1 LSTWTG
7 VDLENHGKVKPMPT
21 VPLPELLAT
30 AQEGG
35 YAVGYFEAWDSYSLE
50 AVVEA
55 AEAERSPVVLGFGC
69 AMVDDAWLEGG
80 GIELLADMATHA
92 AEMTTVPVSVLFNET
107 HTLEQAKRGVKAGF
121 SAAMVDTCDIPED
134 EARQV
139 VAELARWAHQR
150 GAAVEGELG
159 QLPNFTGTTVDASGS
174 HLTEPGKAAEFV
186 RATGVDCLAVS
197 VGNVYLLEGHEASL
211 QLDRLGA
218 VGQAAGV
225 PLVLHGGTGLP
236 ADALPAMIA
245 GGVAKINVGTGLKRA
260 FLEAMREA
268 LAQDAS
274 PHDLLGSHKPVDAAV
289 VGKNKMRD
297 EVRRLMHLYGS
308 AGRAGS

>member
-1 LSTWTG
+1 
-7 VDLENHGKVKPMPT
+7 MPV
-21 VPLPELLAT
+21 VPLPQLLA
-30 AQEGG
+30 AAREGG

-69 AMVDDAWLEGG
+69 AMVDGAWLDAG
-80 GIELLADMATHA
+80 GIELLAGMATHA
-92 AEMTTVPVSVLFNET
+92 AGTTTVPVSVLFNET
-107 HTLEQAKRGVKAGF
+107 HTLEQAQRGVEAGF
-121 SAAMVDTCDIPED
+121 GAAMVDTCDMTEG
-134 EARQV
+134 EAQQV

-159 QLPNFTGTTVDASGS
+159 HLPNFTGTSVDTSGS
-174 HLTEPGKAAEFV
+174 HLTEPDEAAEFV

-197 VGNVYLLEGHEASL
+197 VGNVHLLEGREAPL
-211 QLDRLGA
+211 QLDRIGA

-236 ADALPAMIA
+236 ADAIPAVIA

-260 FLEAMREA
+260 FLGAMREA
-268 LAQDAS
+268 LAVDAS
-274 PHDLLGSHKPVDAAV
+274 PHDLLGSHKAVDAAV
-289 VGKNKMRD
+289 VGKAKMRD

-308 AGRAGS
+308 SGRAGL

>member
-1 LSTWTG
+1 
-7 VDLENHGKVKPMPT
+7 MPV
-21 VPLPELLAT
+21 VPLPQLLA
-30 AQEGG
+30 AAREGG

-55 AEAERSPVVLGFGC
+55 AEAERSPVVIGFGC
-69 AMVDDAWLEGG
+69 AMVDGAWLDAG
-80 GIELLADMATHA
+80 GIELLAGMATHA
-92 AEMTTVPVSVLFNET
+92 AGPTTVPVSVLFNET
-107 HTLEQAKRGVKAGF
+107 HNLQQAQRGVEAGF
-121 SAAMVDTCDIPED
+121 SAAMVDTCDMTEG
-134 EARQV
+134 EAQQV

-159 QLPNFTGTTVDASGS
+159 HLPNFTGSSVDTSGS
-174 HLTEPGKAAEFV
+174 HLTEPDEAAEFV

-197 VGNVYLLEGHEASL
+197 VGNVHLLEGREAPL
-211 QLDRLGA
+211 QLDRIGA

-236 ADALPAMIA
+236 ADAIPAVIA

-268 LAQDAS
+268 LALDAS

-289 VGKNKMRD
+289 VGKARMRD

>member
-1 LSTWTG
+1 
-7 VDLENHGKVKPMPT
+7 MPV
-21 VPLPELLAT
+21 VPLPELLA
-30 AQEGG
+30 AARQGG

-55 AEAERSPVVLGFGC
+55 AEAERSPVVIGFGC
-69 AMVDDAWLEGG
+69 AMVDGPWLDAG
-80 GIELLADMATHA
+80 GIEMLAGMATHA
-92 AEMTTVPVSVLFNET
+92 AGKTTVPVSVLFNET
-107 HTLEQAKRGVKAGF
+107 HTLEQAQRGVEAGF
-121 SAAMVDTCDIPED
+121 SAAMVDTCDLTED

-139 VAELARWAHQR
+139 VAELARWAHER

-159 QLPNFTGTTVDASGS
+159 HLPNFTGTSVDASGS
-174 HLTEPGKAAEFV
+174 HLTEPGEAAEFV

-197 VGNVYLLEGHEASL
+197 VGNVHLLENQEAPL
-211 QLDRLGA
+211 QLDRIAA

-236 ADALPAMIA
+236 AGAIPAVIA

-268 LAQDAS
+268 LALDAS

-289 VGKNKMRD
+289 VGKAKMGD
-297 EVRRLMHLYGS
+297 EVRRLMRLYGS

>member
-1 LSTWTG
+1 
-7 VDLENHGKVKPMPT
+7 MPV
-21 VPLPELLAT
+21 VPLPQLLA
-30 AQEGG
+30 AAREGG

-69 AMVDDAWLEGG
+69 AMVDGAWLDGG
-80 GIELLADMATHA
+80 GIELLAGMATHA
-92 AEMTTVPVSVLFNET
+92 AGTTTVPVSVLFNET
-107 HTLEQAKRGVKAGF
+107 HNLEQAKRGVEAGF
-121 SAAMVDTCDIPED
+121 SAAMVDTCDLTEG
-134 EARQV
+134 EAQQV

-159 QLPNFTGTTVDASGS
+159 HLPNFTGTAVDASGS
-174 HLTEPGKAAEFV
+174 HLTEPDEAAEFV

-197 VGNVYLLEGHEASL
+197 VGNVHLLEGREAPL
-211 QLDRLGA
+211 QLDRIGA

-236 ADALPAMIA
+236 AGAIPAVIA

-268 LAQDAS
+268 LAVDAS
-274 PHDLLGSHKPVDAAV
+274 PHDLLGSHKALDAAV
-289 VGKNKMRD
+289 VGKAKMRA

-308 AGRAGS
+308 AGLAG

>member
-1 LSTWTG
+1 
-7 VDLENHGKVKPMPT
+7 MPV
-21 VPLPELLAT
+21 VPLPQLLA
-30 AQEGG
+30 AAREGG

-69 AMVDDAWLEGG
+69 AMVDGAWLDGG
-80 GIELLADMATHA
+80 GIELLAGMATHA
-92 AEMTTVPVSVLFNET
+92 AGTTTVPVSVLFNET
-107 HTLEQAKRGVKAGF
+107 HNLEQAKRGVEAGF
-121 SAAMVDTCDIPED
+121 SAAMVDTCDLTEG
-134 EARQV
+134 EAQQV

-159 QLPNFTGTTVDASGS
+159 HLPNFTGTAVDASGS
-174 HLTEPGKAAEFV
+174 HLTEPDEAAEFV

-197 VGNVYLLEGHEASL
+197 VGNVHLLEGREAPL
-211 QLDRLGA
+211 QLDRIGA

-225 PLVLHGGTGLP
+225 PLVLHGGTGLTAGAIP
-236 ADALPAMIA
+236 AVIA

-268 LAQDAS
+268 LAVDAS
-274 PHDLLGSHKPVDAAV
+274 PHDLLGSHKALDAAV
-289 VGKNKMRD
+289 VGKAKMRA

-308 AGRAGS
+308 AGRAG

>member
-1 LSTWTG
+1 
-7 VDLENHGKVKPMPT
+7 MPV
-21 VPLPELLAT
+21 VPLPQLLA
-30 AQEGG
+30 AAREGG

-69 AMVDDAWLEGG
+69 AMVDGAWLDAG
-80 GIELLADMATHA
+80 GIELLAGMATHA
-92 AEMTTVPVSVLFNET
+92 AGTTTVPVSVLFNET
-107 HTLEQAKRGVKAGF
+107 HTLEQAQRGVEAGF
-121 SAAMVDTCDIPED
+121 GAAMVDTCDMTEG
-134 EARQV
+134 EAQQV

-159 QLPNFTGTTVDASGS
+159 HLPNFTGTAVDTSGS
-174 HLTEPGKAAEFV
+174 HLTEPDEAAEFV

-197 VGNVYLLEGHEASL
+197 VGNVHLLEGREAPL
-211 QLDRLGA
+211 QLDRIGA

-236 ADALPAMIA
+236 ADAIPAVIA

-260 FLEAMREA
+260 FLGAMREA
-268 LAQDAS
+268 LAVDAS
-274 PHDLLGSHKPVDAAV
+274 PHDLLGSHKAVDAAV
-289 VGKNKMRD
+289 VGKAKMRD

-308 AGRAGS
+308 SGRAGL

>member
-1 LSTWTG
+1 
-7 VDLENHGKVKPMPT
+7 MPT
-21 VPLPELLAT
+21 VPMPELLEA
-30 AQEGG
+30 ARNGA

-69 AMVDDAWLEGG
+69 AMVDGAWLDGG
-80 GIELLADMATHA
+80 GIELLANMATHA

-107 HTLEQAKRGVKAGF
+107 HTLEQAKRGVEAGF
-121 SAAMVDTCDIPED
+121 SAAMVDTCDLSED
-134 EARQV
+134 EAQRV
-139 VAELARWAHQR
+139 VAELATWAHQR

-159 QLPNFTGTTVDASGS
+159 HLPNFTGTAVDSSGS
-174 HLTEPGKAAEFV
+174 HLTEPDEAAEFV

-197 VGNVYLLEGHEASL
+197 VGNVHLLEGREAPL
-211 QLDRLGA
+211 QLDRIGA

-236 ADALPAMIA
+236 VGAIPAVIA

-260 FLEAMREA
+260 FLDAMREA
-268 LAQDAS
+268 LALDAS

-289 VGKNKMRD
+289 VAKAKMRD
-297 EVRRLMHLYGS
+297 QVRRLMHLYGS
-308 AGRAGS
+308 AGRAAS

>member
-1 LSTWTG
+1 
-7 VDLENHGKVKPMPT
+7 
-21 VPLPELLAT
+21 
-30 AQEGG
+30 
-35 YAVGYFEAWDSYSLE
+35 
-50 AVVEA
+50 
-55 AEAERSPVVLGFGC
+55 
-69 AMVDDAWLEGG
+69 
-80 GIELLADMATHA
+80 MATHA
-92 AEMTTVPVSVLFNET
+92 AGKTTVPVSVLFNET
-107 HTLEQAKRGVKAGF
+107 HTLEQAQRGVEAGF
-121 SAAMVDTCDIPED
+121 SAAMVDTCNLTED

-139 VAELARWAHQR
+139 VAELARWAHER

-159 QLPNFTGTTVDASGS
+159 HLPNFTGTSVDASGS
-174 HLTEPGKAAEFV
+174 HLTEPGEAAEFV

-197 VGNVYLLEGHEASL
+197 VGNVHLLENQEAPL
-211 QLDRLGA
+211 QLDRIAA

-236 ADALPAMIA
+236 AGAIPAVIA

-268 LAQDAS
+268 LALDAS

-289 VGKNKMRD
+289 VGKAKMGD
-297 EVRRLMHLYGS
+297 EVRRLMRLYGS

>member
-1 LSTWTG
+1 
-7 VDLENHGKVKPMPT
+7 MPV
-21 VPLPELLAT
+21 VPLPQLLA
-30 AQEGG
+30 AAREGG

-69 AMVDDAWLEGG
+69 AMVDGAWLDAG
-80 GIELLADMATHA
+80 GIELLAGMATHA
-92 AEMTTVPVSVLFNET
+92 AGTTTVPVSVLFNET
-107 HTLEQAKRGVKAGF
+107 HTLEQAQRGVEAGF
-121 SAAMVDTCDIPED
+121 SAAMVDTCDMTEG
-134 EARQV
+134 EAQQV

-159 QLPNFTGTTVDASGS
+159 HLPNFTGTSVDTSGS
-174 HLTEPGKAAEFV
+174 HLTEPDEAAEFV

-197 VGNVYLLEGHEASL
+197 VGNVHLLEGREAPL
-211 QLDRLGA
+211 QLDRIGA

-236 ADALPAMIA
+236 ADAIPAVIA

-260 FLEAMREA
+260 FLGAMREA
-268 LAQDAS
+268 LAVDAS
-274 PHDLLGSHKPVDAAV
+274 PHDLLGSHKAVDAAV
-289 VGKNKMRD
+289 VGKAKMRD

-308 AGRAGS
+308 SGRAGL

>member
-1 LSTWTG
+1 
-7 VDLENHGKVKPMPT
+7 MPT
-21 VPLPELLAT
+21 VPMPELLEA
-30 AQEGG
+30 ARNGA

-69 AMVDDAWLEGG
+69 AMVDGAWLDGG
-80 GIELLADMATHA
+80 GIELLANMATHA

-107 HTLEQAKRGVKAGF
+107 HTLEQAKRGVEAGF
-121 SAAMVDTCDIPED
+121 SAAMVDTCGLSED
-134 EARQV
+134 EAQRV
-139 VAELARWAHQR
+139 VAELATWAHQR

-159 QLPNFTGTTVDASGS
+159 HLPNFTGTAVDSSGS
-174 HLTEPGKAAEFV
+174 HLTEPDEAAEFV

-197 VGNVYLLEGHEASL
+197 VGNVHLLEGREAPL
-211 QLDRLGA
+211 QLDRIGA

-236 ADALPAMIA
+236 VGAIPAVIA

-260 FLEAMREA
+260 FLDAMREA
-268 LAQDAS
+268 LALDAS

-289 VGKNKMRD
+289 VAKAKMRD
-297 EVRRLMHLYGS
+297 QVRRLMHLYGS
-308 AGRAGS
+308 AGRAAS

>member
-1 LSTWTG
+1 
-7 VDLENHGKVKPMPT
+7 MPV
-21 VPLPELLAT
+21 VPLPQLLAA
-30 AQEGG
+30 AQAGG

-69 AMVDDAWLEGG
+69 AMVDGAWLDGG
-80 GIELLADMATHA
+80 GIELLAGMATHA
-92 AEMTTVPVSVLFNET
+92 AGTTTVPVSVLFNET
-107 HTLEQAKRGVKAGF
+107 HNLEQAKRGVEAGF
-121 SAAMVDTCDIPED
+121 SAAMVDTCDLTEG
-134 EARQV
+134 EAQDV

-159 QLPNFTGTTVDASGS
+159 HLPNFTGIAVDTSGS
-174 HLTEPGKAAEFV
+174 HLTEPDEAAEFV

-197 VGNVYLLEGHEASL
+197 VGNVHLLEGREAPL
-211 QLDRLGA
+211 QLGRIGA

-236 ADALPAMIA
+236 ADAIPAVIA

-268 LAQDAS
+268 LALDAS

-289 VGKNKMRD
+289 VGKAKMRD

-308 AGRAGS
+308 SGRAGL

>member
-1 LSTWTG
+1 
-7 VDLENHGKVKPMPT
+7 MPV
-21 VPLPELLAT
+21 VPLPELLA
-30 AQEGG
+30 AARQGG

-55 AEAERSPVVLGFGC
+55 AEAERSPVVIGFGC
-69 AMVDDAWLEGG
+69 AMVDGPWLDAG
-80 GIELLADMATHA
+80 GIEMLAGMATHA
-92 AEMTTVPVSVLFNET
+92 AGKTTVPVSVLFNET
-107 HTLEQAKRGVKAGF
+107 HTLEQAQRGVEAGF
-121 SAAMVDTCDIPED
+121 SAAMVDTCNLTED

-139 VAELARWAHQR
+139 VAELARWAHER

-159 QLPNFTGTTVDASGS
+159 HLPNFTGTSVDASGS
-174 HLTEPGKAAEFV
+174 HLTEPGEAAEFV

-197 VGNVYLLEGHEASL
+197 VGNVHLLENQEAPV
-211 QLDRLGA
+211 QLDRIAA

-236 ADALPAMIA
+236 AGAIPAVIA

-268 LAQDAS
+268 LALDAS

-289 VGKNKMRD
+289 VGKAKMGD
-297 EVRRLMHLYGS
+297 EVRRLMRLYGS

>member
-1 LSTWTG
+1 
-7 VDLENHGKVKPMPT
+7 MPT
-21 VPLPELLAT
+21 VPMPELLA
-30 AQEGG
+30 AARNGA

-69 AMVDDAWLEGG
+69 AMVDGDWLDGG
-80 GIELLADMATHA
+80 GIELLANMATHA
-92 AEMTTVPVSVLFNET
+92 AEMTTVPVGVLFNET
-107 HTLEQAKRGVKAGF
+107 HTLEQAKRGVEAGF
-121 SAAMVDTCDIPED
+121 SAAMVDTCDLSED
-134 EARQV
+134 EAQRV
-139 VAELARWAHQR
+139 VAELGH
-150 GAAVEGELG
+150 
-159 QLPNFTGTTVDASGS
+159 LPNFTGTAVDSSGS
-174 HLTEPGKAAEFV
+174 HLTEPDEAAEFV

-197 VGNVYLLEGHEASL
+197 VGNVHLLEGREAPL
-211 QLDRLGA
+211 QLDRIGA

-236 ADALPAMIA
+236 VGAIPAVIA

-260 FLEAMREA
+260 FLGAMREA
-268 LAQDAS
+268 LALDAS

-289 VGKNKMRD
+289 VAKAKMRD

-308 AGRAGS
+308 AGRAAS

>member
-1 LSTWTG
+1 
-7 VDLENHGKVKPMPT
+7 MPI
-21 VPLPELLAT
+21 VPLPDLLA
-30 AQEGG
+30 AAREGG

-50 AVVEA
+50 AVAEA

-69 AMVDDAWLEGG
+69 AMVDGAWLDGG

-107 HTLEQAKRGVKAGF
+107 HTLQQAQRGVEAGF
-121 SAAMVDTCDIPED
+121 SAAMVDTCDMPES
-134 EARQV
+134 EARRV
-139 VAELARWAHQR
+139 VGELARWAHQR

-159 QLPNFTGTTVDASGS
+159 HLPNFTGTAVDTAGS
-174 HLTEPGKAAEFV
+174 YLTEPDEAGEFV

-197 VGNVYLLEGHEASL
+197 VGNVHLLEGREASL

-236 ADALPAMIA
+236 ADALPAVIA

-268 LAQDAS
+268 LAHDAS
-274 PHDLLGSHKPVDAAV
+274 PHDLLGSHKPADAAV
-289 VGKNKMRD
+289 AGKAKMCD

-308 AGRAGS
+308 AGRASSRV

>member
-1 LSTWTG
+1 
-7 VDLENHGKVKPMPT
+7 MPV
-21 VPLPELLAT
+21 VPLPQLLA
-30 AQEGG
+30 AAREGG
-35 YAVGYFEAWDSYSLE
+35 YAVGYFEDWDSYSLE

-69 AMVDDAWLEGG
+69 AMVDGAWLDGG
-80 GIELLADMATHA
+80 GIELLAGMATHA
-92 AEMTTVPVSVLFNET
+92 AGTTTVPVSVLFNET
-107 HTLEQAKRGVKAGF
+107 HNLEQAKRGVEAGF
-121 SAAMVDTCDIPED
+121 SAAMVDTCDLTEG
-134 EARQV
+134 EAQQV

-159 QLPNFTGTTVDASGS
+159 HLPNFTGTAVDASGS
-174 HLTEPGKAAEFV
+174 HLTEPDEAAEFV

-197 VGNVYLLEGHEASL
+197 VGNVHLLEGREAPL
-211 QLDRLGA
+211 QLDRIGA

-225 PLVLHGGTGLP
+225 PLVLHGGTGLTAGAIP
-236 ADALPAMIA
+236 AVIA

-268 LAQDAS
+268 LAVDAS
-274 PHDLLGSHKPVDAAV
+274 PHDLLGSHKALDAAV
-289 VGKNKMRD
+289 VGKAKMRA

-308 AGRAGS
+308 AGRAG

>member
-1 LSTWTG
+1 
-7 VDLENHGKVKPMPT
+7 MPV
-21 VPLPELLAT
+21 VPLPQLLA
-30 AQEGG
+30 AAREGG

-69 AMVDDAWLEGG
+69 AMVDGAWLDGG
-80 GIELLADMATHA
+80 GIELLAGMATHA
-92 AEMTTVPVSVLFNET
+92 AGTTTVPVSVLFNET
-107 HTLEQAKRGVKAGF
+107 HNLEQAKRGVEAGF
-121 SAAMVDTCDIPED
+121 SAAMVDTCDLTEG
-134 EARQV
+134 EAQQV

-159 QLPNFTGTTVDASGS
+159 HLPNFTGTAVDASGS
-174 HLTEPGKAAEFV
+174 HLTEPDEAAEFV

-197 VGNVYLLEGHEASL
+197 VGNVHLLEGREAPL
-211 QLDRLGA
+211 QLDRIGA

-236 ADALPAMIA
+236 AGAIPAVIA

-268 LAQDAS
+268 LAVDAS
-274 PHDLLGSHKPVDAAV
+274 PHDLLGSHKALDAAV
-289 VGKNKMRD
+289 VGKAKMRA

-308 AGRAGS
+308 AGRAG

>member
-1 LSTWTG
+1 
-7 VDLENHGKVKPMPT
+7 MPV
-21 VPLPELLAT
+21 VPLPQLLA
-30 AQEGG
+30 AAREGG

-69 AMVDDAWLEGG
+69 AMVDGAWLDGG
-80 GIELLADMATHA
+80 GIELLAGMATHA
-92 AEMTTVPVSVLFNET
+92 AGTTTVPVSVLFNET
-107 HTLEQAKRGVKAGF
+107 HNLEQAKRGVEAGF
-121 SAAMVDTCDIPED
+121 SAAMVDTCDLTEG
-134 EARQV
+134 EAQQV

-159 QLPNFTGTTVDASGS
+159 HLPNFTGTAVDASGS
-174 HLTEPGKAAEFV
+174 HLTEPDEAAEFV
-186 RATGVDCLAVS
+186 HATGVDCLAVS
-197 VGNVYLLEGHEASL
+197 VGNVHLLEGREAPL
-211 QLDRLGA
+211 QLDRIGA

-225 PLVLHGGTGLP
+225 PLVLHGGTGLTAGAIP
-236 ADALPAMIA
+236 AVIA

-268 LAQDAS
+268 LAVDAS
-274 PHDLLGSHKPVDAAV
+274 PHDLLGSHKALDAAV
-289 VGKNKMRD
+289 VGKAKMRA

-308 AGRAGS
+308 AGRAG

>member
-1 LSTWTG
+1 
-7 VDLENHGKVKPMPT
+7 MPVVT
-21 VPLPELLAT
+21 LPQLLDA
-30 AQEGG
+30 AREGG

-55 AEAERSPVVLGFGC
+55 AEAERSPVVIGFGC
-69 AMVDDAWLEGG
+69 AMVDGAWLDAG
-80 GIELLADMATHA
+80 GIELLAGMATHA
-92 AEMTTVPVSVLFNET
+92 AGTTTVPVSVLFNET
-107 HTLEQAKRGVKAGF
+107 HNLEQAKRGVEAGF
-121 SAAMVDTCDIPED
+121 SAAMVDTCDMTEG

-159 QLPNFTGTTVDASGS
+159 HLPNFTGTEVDIAGS
-174 HLTEPGKAAEFV
+174 HLTEPDEAAEFV

-197 VGNVYLLEGHEASL
+197 VGNVHLLEGREAPL
-211 QLDRLGA
+211 QLDRIGA
-218 VGQAAGV
+218 VGRAAGV

-236 ADALPAMIA
+236 AGAIPAVIA

-260 FLEAMREA
+260 FLEAMRGA

-274 PHDLLGSHKPVDAAV
+274 PHDLLGSHKAVDAAV
-289 VGKNKMRD
+289 VGKTKMRD

-308 AGRAGS
+308 AGRAGSYPSAS

>member
-1 LSTWTG
+1 
-7 VDLENHGKVKPMPT
+7 MPV
-21 VPLPELLAT
+21 VPLPELLA
-30 AQEGG
+30 AARQGG

-55 AEAERSPVVLGFGC
+55 AEAERSPVVIGFGC
-69 AMVDDAWLEGG
+69 AMVDGPWLDAG
-80 GIELLADMATHA
+80 GIEMLAGMATHA
-92 AEMTTVPVSVLFNET
+92 AGKTTVPVSVLFNET
-107 HTLEQAKRGVKAGF
+107 HTLEQAQRGVEAGF
-121 SAAMVDTCDIPED
+121 SAAMVDTCDLTED

-139 VAELARWAHQR
+139 VAELARWAHER

-159 QLPNFTGTTVDASGS
+159 HLPNFTGTSVDASGS
-174 HLTEPGKAAEFV
+174 HLTEPGEAAEFV

-197 VGNVYLLEGHEASL
+197 VGNVHLLENQEAPV
-211 QLDRLGA
+211 QLDRIAA

-236 ADALPAMIA
+236 AGAIPAVIA

-268 LAQDAS
+268 LALDAS

-289 VGKNKMRD
+289 VGKAKMGD
-297 EVRRLMHLYGS
+297 EVRRLMRLYGS

>member
-1 LSTWTG
+1 
-7 VDLENHGKVKPMPT
+7 MPV
-21 VPLPELLAT
+21 VPLPQLLA
-30 AQEGG
+30 AAREGP

-69 AMVDDAWLEGG
+69 AMVDGAWLDAG
-80 GIELLADMATHA
+80 GIELLAGMATQA
-92 AEMTTVPVSVLFNET
+92 AGTTTVPVSVLFNET
-107 HTLEQAKRGVKAGF
+107 HTLEQALRGVEAGF
-121 SAAMVDTCDIPED
+121 SAAMIDTCDITED

-159 QLPNFTGTTVDASGS
+159 HLPNFTGTEVDTSGS
-174 HLTEPGKAAEFV
+174 HLTEPDEAAEFV

-197 VGNVYLLEGHEASL
+197 VGNVHLLEGREAPL
-211 QLDRLGA
+211 QLDRIGA

-236 ADALPAMIA
+236 AGAIPAVIA

-268 LAQDAS
+268 LAVDAS

-289 VGKNKMRD
+289 AGKAKMRD